1 MNAPLS
7 PRPQN
12 KDAPGTILAVVFIAM
27 GCLAWWDTYSMSDA
41 DSYMFPRA
49 IIVTLILCCLLL
61 IGRNLIWGGGR
72 RGQPLRGSLWR
83 RAALVLVMLGAALA
97 MPVVGFV
104 PVGLVLFAVSM
115 LLAMFEP
122 WTRKKAIMYPLIG
135 VGVVAMFYALFAML
149 LNVALPTGVMFS

>member
-12 KDAPGTILAVVFIAM
+12 KDVPGTILAIVFIAM

-49 IIVTLILCCLLL
+49 VIATLILCCLLL

-72 RGQPLRGSLWR
+72 RQPLDGSVWR
-83 RAALVLVMLGAALA
+83 RAALVLSMLGAALA
-97 MPVVGFV
+97 MPELGFVVVG
-104 PVGLVLFAVSM
+104 LALFAISM
-115 LLAMFEP
+115 FLAMFEP
-122 WTRKKAIMYPLIG
+122 WTRKKAILYPLIG
-135 VGVVAMFYALFAML
+135 IGIVVMFYILFALL
-149 LNVALPTGVMFS
+149 LNVTLPTGAIFS